1 MKILLKSAIIV
12 VALVIQL
19 TLINSVTILGIK
31 PDLILIVVVVFS
43 LLKGGKEGTISGFV
57 SGLLQDIFSIG
68 LLGIN
73 ALVKTVIGFTCGIL
87 KEKIFYEH
95 MLFLIPVITFI
106 ASFIQSILIFLLLRA
121 FGVEYGLAWSLK
133 RIALPEALYNC
144 LLSPFIF
151 LAINKL
157 FRMIKEQKLKS

>member
-12 VALVIQL
+12 VALLIQL
-19 TLINSVTILGIK
+19 TLINSITILGLK
-31 PDLILIVVVVFS
+31 PDLIMIVVVVFS
-43 LLKGGKEGTISGFV
+43 LMKGEKEGTISGFA

-73 ALVKTVIGFTCGIL
+73 AFAKTVIGFTCGLL
-87 KEKIFYEH
+87 KEKVFHEH
-95 MLFLIPVITFI
+95 ILFLIPIITFI
-106 ASFIQSILIFLLLRA
+106 ASLIQSILIFLLLRA
-121 FGVEYGLAWSLK
+121 FGIEYSLAWSLK
-133 RIALPEALYNC
+133 QVALPEALYSS

-157 FRMIKEQKLKS
+157 LQLIKE

>member
-12 VALVIQL
+12 VTLLIQL
-19 TLINSVTILGIK
+19 TLINSVTILGLK
-31 PDLILIVVVVFS
+31 PDLILVVVVVFS
-43 LLKGGKEGTISGFV
+43 LLKGEKEGTISGFV

-73 ALVKTVIGFTCGIL
+73 ALAKTVIGFTCGIL
-87 KEKIFYEH
+87 KEKIFHEH
-95 MLFLIPVITFI
+95 ILFIIPVITFI
-106 ASFIQSILIFLLLRA
+106 ASFMQSILIFLLLRA
-121 FGVEYGLAWSLK
+121 FGTEYNLAWSLK
-133 RIALPEALYNC
+133 QIALPEALYSS

-157 FRMIKEQKLKS
+157 FRMIKE

>member
-1 MKILLKSAIIV
+1 MKILLKGAIIV

-43 LLKGGKEGTISGFV
+43 LLKGTKEGTISGFA
-57 SGLLQDIFSIG
+57 SGLLQDIFSIS

-73 ALVKTVIGFTCGIL
+73 ALAKTVIGFTCGIL

-95 MLFLIPVITFI
+95 ILFLIPVITFI
-106 ASFIQSILIFLLLRA
+106 ASFMQSILIFLLLRA
-121 FGVEYGLAWSLK
+121 FGIGYNLTWSLK
-133 RIALPEALYNC
+133 QVALPEALYSS

-151 LAINKL
+151 LVINKL
-157 FRMIKEQKLKS
+157 FQTIKEQKLKS

>member
-1 MKILLKSAIIV
+1 MIILLKGAIIV
-12 VALVIQL
+12 VALLIQL
-19 TLINSVTILGIK
+19 TLINSISIMGLK
-31 PDLILIVVVVFS
+31 PDLMMVVVVVFS
-43 LLKGGKEGTISGFV
+43 LLKGEKEGTISGFV
-57 SGLLQDIFSIG
+57 SGLLQDIFSTG

-95 MLFLIPVITFI
+95 ILFLIPVITFI
-106 ASFIQSILIFLLLRA
+106 ASFMQSILIFLLLRA
-121 FGVEYGLAWSLK
+121 FGIEYNLAWSLK
-133 RIALPEALYNC
+133 QVALPEALYSS

-157 FRMIKEQKLKS
+157 FQTIKE

>member
-12 VALVIQL
+12 VALLIQL
-19 TLINSVTILGIK
+19 TLINSITILGLK
-31 PDLILIVVVVFS
+31 PDLIMIVVVVFS
-43 LLKGGKEGTISGFV
+43 LMKGEKEGTISGFA

-73 ALVKTVIGFTCGIL
+73 AFAKTVIGFTCGLL
-87 KEKIFYEH
+87 KEKVFHEH
-95 MLFLIPVITFI
+95 ILFLIPVITFI
-106 ASFIQSILIFLLLRA
+106 ASLIQSILIFLLLRA
-121 FGVEYGLAWSLK
+121 FGIEYSLAWSLK
-133 RIALPEALYNC
+133 QVALPEALYSS

-157 FRMIKEQKLKS
+157 LQLIKE